1 MSISMKK
8 SETVLMLIIILETIL
23 YACIVNYSRFILSG
37 AFILLVALDVLT
49 FIKFVSIKM
58 NKIVDGLNTTVQ
70 SLIDEKPCEIFSTLN
85 DDTLSKLQCQIL
97 RIADILKAQTE
108 ELKDE
113 KEKIT
118 AFISDIAHQIK
129 TPLANLNIYSE
140 VLLDESITEEE
151 RIKFIKYMRNQI
163 EKLNWLTDSFIKMS
177 RLEMG
182 IIGLNASKA
191 SITQTVL
198 KAISSVSAKAQKKK
212 INITFPDCQ
221 NIFIKHDS
229 KWTEEAIF
237 NILDNAVKYSDIGTS
252 VKVSIEAYEL
262 FCHVDIEDEGAGIA
276 EKEINK
282 LFQRFYRGKN
292 AKDIEGVGIGLFIS
306 RMIITNQGGYI
317 KVKPKNKKGTIFSV
331 FLPI

>member
-8 SETVLMLIIILETIL
+8 SEIMLMLIIILETIL
-23 YACIVNYSRFILSG
+23 YAYIVNYSRFIFST
-37 AFILLVALDVLT
+37 AFILLIALDVLT

-58 NKIVDGLNTTVQ
+58 NKIVDGLNITVQ

-85 DDTLSKLQCQIL
+85 DDTLSKLQCKIL
-97 RIADILKAQTE
+97 RASDILKAQAE

-140 VLLDESITEEE
+140 VLLDESITEEV
-151 RIKFIKYMRNQI
+151 RMKFIKYMRNQI

-182 IIGLNASKA
+182 IIGLSVSKE

-198 KAISSVSAKAQKKK
+198 KAISSVSTKAQNKK
-212 INITFPDCQ
+212 INITFPECQ
-221 NIFIKHDS
+221 DIFIKHDS
-229 KWTEEAIF
+229 K
-237 NILDNAVKYSDIGTS
+237 
-252 VKVSIEAYEL
+252 
-262 FCHVDIEDEGAGIA
+262 
-276 EKEINK
+276 
-282 LFQRFYRGKN
+282 
-292 AKDIEGVGIGLFIS
+292 
-306 RMIITNQGGYI
+306 
-317 KVKPKNKKGTIFSV
+317 
-331 FLPI
+331 